1 MSGMAKHAAD
11 VLRRTGNPAV
21 CSDDEGLI
29 GDIAREAGMTTGS
42 RPMHRRV
49 MDAIDRSNRGE
60 LVKRFTQG
68 RHRLLRCFWLP
79 EEWDRFQSRRAVA

>member
-1 MSGMAKHAAD
+1 
-11 VLRRTGNPAV
+11 
-21 CSDDEGLI
+21 
-29 GDIAREAGMTTGS
+29 MTTGS